1 MTCGFRADPDATD
14 TYNSSQLEIF
24 TINKDGS
31 NLVQITN
38 NERLDASP
46 KWSKDGTSIYFISH
60 GNQEKP
66 KIYKKRIRY
75 SVEEK
80 GDINTSSY
88 FNYPRSIHSLDILE
102 QNARGLGNL
111 GYVPEKDGVVRKHQ

>member
-1 MTCGFRADPDATD
+1 MAHIAQHDWSPDGSKLIFRADPDATD
-14 TYNSSQLEIF
+14 TYDPSQLEIF

-66 KIYKKRIRY
+66 KIYVMDSDGTNVKRVTDRPE
-75 SVEEK
+75 SMQEVHF
-80 GDINTSSY
+80 DIY
-88 FNYPRSIHSLDILE
+88 E
-102 QNARGLGNL
+102 
-111 GYVPEKDGVVRKHQ
+111 